1 MKQPYKYSY
10 PADYAEDKKLRREHT
25 GGVILVWILIGLL
38 AIGSVACTVLSARGI
53 GLLRQAC
60 GAQRIVG
67 SLIPKATPLPN
78 ETTAPKAPKVTATPA
93 PTYAPDPD
101 FMNDAADPFA
111 ETFATLPDVIEA
123 VSPGVV
129 GVSNWRTYDR
139 NNSLV
144 EWSAGSG
151 FIITTDGYILT
162 NAHIVEDAERVTIRL
177 SDGEIVDAVV
187 VGMDRTNDVAV
198 VKIDRDGLTAL
209 PKGDSDTIRVGEFVM
224 TIGDPV
230 KSELAGSVTF
240 GIISAKSRE
249 INIEGFT
256 NTYIQTDAAIN
267 FGNSGG
273 PLIDMNGNVIGMAS
287 AKTVVAGY
295 DSFGNTVSAEGIGYA
310 LPINHVWEIATQL
323 ITSGSIPKHGIGI
336 KIAQANL
343 QYAAEQDE
351 KRPYVASVTEGGPA
365 DLAGMQVGD
374 VILALDGTE
383 FDDYNEIVR
392 FIANQT
398 AVGQTVVF
406 TIERDGKQI
415 DLSVVIGDLNNIN

>member
-1 MKQPYKYSY
+1 M
-10 PADYAEDKKLRREHT
+10 
-25 GGVILVWILIGLL
+25 
-38 AIGSVACTVLSARGI
+38 
-53 GLLRQAC
+53 
-60 GAQRIVG
+60 
-67 SLIPKATPLPN
+67 
-78 ETTAPKAPKVTATPA
+78 
-93 PTYAPDPD
+93 
-101 FMNDAADPFA
+101 
-111 ETFATLPDVIEA
+111 IEA

-323 ITSGSIPKHGIGI
+323 ITSGSIPKPGIGI